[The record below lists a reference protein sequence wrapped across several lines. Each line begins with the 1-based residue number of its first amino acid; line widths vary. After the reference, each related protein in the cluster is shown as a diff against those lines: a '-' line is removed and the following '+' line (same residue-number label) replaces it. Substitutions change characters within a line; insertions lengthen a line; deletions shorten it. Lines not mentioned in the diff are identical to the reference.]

1 MTFLK
6 GKDAAFPHNIDP
18 ADTDVIL
25 GYLGGPNA
33 LHTWTH
39 ADWARFGGHPK
50 IPIWVGGQAGEPE
63 GFNALQALFDLRVPP
78 GAGVLLD
85 LETRVDRTYVSAFG
99 EVLQWA
105 GFKVWPYGSTSTLF
119 QNPMLNGYA
128 VADPTGVEH
137 MYPHPG
143 VRITQYAF
151 EQTVDD
157 DAVRHWLLT
166 AGELWK

>member
-1 MTFLK
+1 MSFLR
-6 GKDAAFPHNIDP
+6 GKDAAFPGNIDP
-18 ADTDVIL
+18 ATTNVIL
-25 GYLGGPNA
+25 GYFGGPNA
-33 LHTWTH
+33 LHTWTA
-39 ADWARFGGHPK
+39 ADWARFKSHPK
-50 IPIWVGGQAGEPE
+50 IPMWVGGMAGEPE
-63 GFNALQALFDLRVPP
+63 GFNALQALYDLHVPP
-78 GAGVLLD
+78 GVGVILD
-85 LETRVDRTYVSAFG
+85 LETRVDRTYVTHFG
-99 EVLQWA
+99 AVLQWA

-157 DAVRHWLLT
+157 DAIRHWLLT
-166 AGELWK
+166 EGELWQ